1 MDKTYKDKLIE
12 KQKQRIKELIEENTG
27 FVGQTIRNRR
37 LKQEQEKLIQR
48 ELKRIE
54 VRTMRLENAR
64 SSLNGIE
71 TNFTSISKNVQLI
84 AGIMKAQVATLEETN
99 KSLTVSKQAEQ
110 SANIQQ
116 RADRFKQ
123 IQKTNEIEKGTGEEK
138 SLFDK
143 VFDLLDRLG
152 GSRRQPPKVP
162 QKPPQK
168 AGKSEWPKKDKNGKW
183 RDQKGRYTKPPPEE
197 LARREAEKKAKEQA
211 AKKAA
216 QREALKAGAKGLA
229 KGALRVAGPI
239 GTAVMIHEGISYAA
253 KNMKDYSKISPEEA
267 RNVLENGSER
277 DIKSFGG
284 REKLEEIA
292 GIKKEPVQKAPL
304 PATGAGGGRGFVNP
318 QAVTP
323 APEPPSNVAVSGS
336 GQVITS
342 GSGQAV
348 MTGTGLEPGKG
359 GIGLKPPISMTGDD
373 KPIMEMIKRHEGV
386 RTKPYKDSLGLWT
399 VGVGHLIGDG
409 KTLPREWDRELSM
422 QEVDQ
427 LFAEDY
433 KHHKE
438 AATKIPG
445 YNKLN
450 MSGQGA
456 LIDLTFNMGP
466 TWWKKWP
473 NFTKNISAGNTEG
486 AASSLEDSKWYQQVK
501 SRAKTIVAMIRQ
513 GSDQASPAMATPG
526 TGRDIQETSTAV
538 AAAKKDKQTGNITVV
553 AVNNTTEIRKAASPQ
568 PRRELATNVG

>member
-1 MDKTYKDKLIE
+1 MAKTYKEKLVDKSRSKLNE
-12 KQKQRIKELIEENTG
+12 MIEENTG
-27 FVGQTIRNRR
+27 FIGQTIRNRR

-48 ELKRIE
+48 ELRRIE

-64 SSLNGIE
+64 SSLLGIE
-71 TNFTSISKNVQLI
+71 NNFTSISQNVQLI
-84 AGIMKAQVATLEETN
+84 AGIMKAQVAVFDETN
-99 KSLTVSKQAEQ
+99 KTLAGAKQAEK
-110 SANIQQ
+110 SATLQQ
-116 RADRFKQ
+116 RVDSYKQTKKAD
-123 IQKTNEIEKGTGEEK
+123 EIEKSGGEEK

-143 VFDLLDRLG
+143 VFDLLDKLG
-152 GSRRQPPKVP
+152 GKKQPPKIP
-162 QKPPQK
+162 QKPQK
-168 AGKSEWPKKDKNGKW
+168 PEWPKQDKNGKW

-216 QREALKAGAKGLA
+216 QREALKAGAKGIA
-229 KGALRVAGPI
+229 KGALRVAGPV

-253 KNMKDYSKISPEEA
+253 KNMKDYSQLSPEEA
-267 RNVLENGSER
+267 RNVLENGSDR

-284 REKLEEIA
+284 RDKLEEIA
-292 GIKKEPVQKAPL
+292 GIKKQPVEKAPL
-304 PATGAGGGRGFVNP
+304 PATGTGGGRGMVNP
-318 QAVTP
+318 ELVKP
-323 APEPPSNVAVSGS
+323 APELPSNVAVSGS
-336 GQVITS
+336 GQAILS
-342 GSGQAV
+342 GTGEAV
-348 MTGTGLEPGKG
+348 TTGIGLEPGKG

-399 VGVGHLIGDG
+399 IGVGHLIGDG
-409 KTLPREWDRELSM
+409 KTLPPEWNRELSM
-422 QEVDQ
+422 QEVDA

-473 NFTKNISAGNTEG
+473 NFTKNIGAGNTEG
-486 AASSLEDSKWYQQVK
+486 AAASLEDSKWYQQVK

-513 GSDQASPAMATPG
+513 GGDQTASAMMATPSV
-526 TGRDIQETSTAV
+526 GRDIQETSTAV